1 MRASTRFDYAWD
13 GQMTGAIILARDSAV
28 APAAVL
34 RSPDKLPDLLRPDLD
49 VVFAGTAASSRA
61 AETGHY
67 YAGPGNRFWRT
78 LHEVGITPREF
89 APREDARLLDLG
101 IGLTDVSKAGCGMD
115 HQIAHS
121 EFDVSSFEDKMR
133 RLQPRAIAFTSKTAA
148 SHWLRCRTG
157 RIGYGRQHA
166 RVRFPVVFVLSS
178 PSGAARRYWRIASW
192 HELADWLRATQPW
205 RF

>member
-1 MRASTRFDYAWD
+1 
-13 GQMTGAIILARDSAV
+13 MTGAIILARDSAV

-67 YAGPGNRFWRT
+67 YTGPGNRFWRT

-101 IGLTDVSKAGCGMD
+101 IGLTDVSKTGCGMD
-115 HQIAHS
+115 HQIARS
-121 EFDVSSFEDKMR
+121 EFDLSGFEDKMR

-148 SHWLRCRTG
+148 SHWLRRRTS
-157 RIGYGRQHA
+157 RISYGRQRSGESFPQSLSCPRLRA
-166 RVRFPVVFVLSS
+166 RHGATGASPPGMSS
-178 PSGAARRYWRIASW
+178 PTGCGRPGPGGFRLPRLISFA
-192 HELADWLRATQPW
+192 EN
-205 RF
+205 

>member
-67 YAGPGNRFWRT
+67 YTGPGNRFWRT
-78 LHEVGITPREF
+78 LHEVGITPRE
-89 APREDARLLDLG
+89 DARLLDLG
-101 IGLTDVSKAGCGMD
+101 IGLTDVSKTGCGMD
-115 HQIAHS
+115 HQIARS
-121 EFDVSSFEDKMR
+121 EFDLSGFEDKMR

-148 SHWLRCRTG
+148 SHWLRRRTS
-157 RIGYGRQHA
+157 RISYGRQ
-166 RVRFPVVFVLSS
+166 RSGESFPPVFVLSS

-192 HELADWLRATQPW
+192 HELADWLRATRPW

>member
-1 MRASTRFDYAWD
+1 
-13 GQMTGAIILARDSAV
+13 MTGAIILARDSAIV
-28 APAAVL
+28 PAAML
-34 RSPDKLPDLLRPDLD
+34 RAPDKLPDLLRPDLD

-89 APREDARLLDLG
+89 APREDTRLLDLG
-101 IGLTDVSKAGCGMD
+101 IGLTDVSKTGCGMD
-115 HQIAHS
+115 HQIARS
-121 EFDVSSFEDKMR
+121 GFDVSSFEDKMR

-148 SHWLRCRTG
+148 SHWLRRRTS
-157 RIGYGRQHA
+157 RISYGRQ
-166 RVRFPVVFVLSS
+166 RSGESFPPVFVLSS